1 MRKGWLAVAT
11 VAVFGL
17 GWTSGQVFSQDKE
30 GEGKPKP
37 PEEGAP
43 PAMSEEDMKEME
55 AMMKAGTP
63 TDPHKKM
70 ASMDGE
76 WVVTGKSWM
85 GPDKTPIEFTGTA
98 KNRML
103 FDGRYQVQEFD
114 SAFMGMPFQG
124 FGLNGY
130 DNMTKEYVSIW
141 TDSMSTCVMVMRGKD
156 DGKGVVSMS
165 GEFVDGMGR
174 TQTMRMSEKTVD
186 KDTYVFEM
194 HNKSPKF
201 PAEFKCMEMTYKRK
215 K

>member
-1 MRKGWLAVAT
+1 MRKALVALAT
-11 VAVFGL
+11 TAVFGL

-30 GEGKPKP
+30 EEGKPKP

-63 TDPHKKM
+63 TEPHKKM
-70 ASMDGE
+70 AAMDGE
-76 WVVTGKSWM
+76 WVVTGKMWM
-85 GPDKTPIEFTGTA
+85 APDKPAMEFTGTA

-124 FGLNGY
+124 FGVTGY

-141 TDSMSTCVMVMRGKD
+141 LDSMSTAVMVSRGKAD
-156 DGKGVVSMS
+156 ESGQPTYV

-174 TQTMRMSEKTVD
+174 KQVMRMKEKLVD
-186 KDTYVFEM
+186 KDTMNFEAW
-194 HNKSPKF
+194 NKSPKF
-201 PAEFKCMEMTYKRK
+201 PDEFKSMEMTYKRK

>member
-63 TDPHKKM
+63 GDPHKQFAEM
-70 ASMDGE
+70 SGE
-76 WVVTGKSWM
+76 WAVTGKSFM
-85 GPDKTPIEFTGTA
+85 GPGKPAIEFTGTA
-98 KNRML
+98 KNKML

-124 FGLNGY
+124 LGITGY

-141 TDSMSTCVMVMRGKD
+141 IDSMSTAVMVSRGKVD
-156 DGKGVVSMS
+156 ASGRPTFV

-174 TQTMRMSEKTVD
+174 TQVMRMTEKLVD
-186 KDTYVFEM
+186 KDTMNFEAW
-194 HNKSPKF
+194 NKSPKF
-201 PAEFKCMEMTYKRK
+201 PEEFKCMEMTYKRK